1 MDHCL
6 MLIIIKTTFEKDDL
20 SQNRFKLKLLCT
32 VHHNNVIF
40 KSSNWYFI
48 KSINM
53 ETPKNSKDLSKIQ
66 KIHLNKSLRNC
77 CYENLPIKS

>member
-1 MDHCL
+1 
-6 MLIIIKTTFEKDDL
+6 
-20 SQNRFKLKLLCT
+20 
-32 VHHNNVIF
+32 
-40 KSSNWYFI
+40 
-48 KSINM
+48 M